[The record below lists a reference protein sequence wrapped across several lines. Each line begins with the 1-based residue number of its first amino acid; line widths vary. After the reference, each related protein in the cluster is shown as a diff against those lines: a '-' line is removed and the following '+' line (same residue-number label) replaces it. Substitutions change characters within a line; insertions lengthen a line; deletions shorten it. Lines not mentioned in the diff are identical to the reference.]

1 MARAIKYH
9 FYLKDNGSQTP
20 TPINFIL
27 NKGGLRIKKSIGE
40 RILPK
45 YWDEKQEKAIIS
57 TTQTKSETSLENPR
71 ASDPLNRSSLTLCA
85 KIWLTPCAKIILT
98 PSKDLQ
104 QRY

>member
-1 MARAIKYH
+1 MKNE
-9 FYLKDNGSQTP
+9 LEN
-20 TPINFIL
+20 
-27 NKGGLRIKKSIGE
+27 
-40 RILPK
+40 
-45 YWDEKQEKAIIS
+45 II
-57 TTQTKSETSLENPR
+57 QNRLENPR

>member
-1 MARAIKYH
+1 MRAK
-9 FYLKDNGSQTP
+9 
-20 TPINFIL
+20 IL
-27 NKGGLRIKKSIGE
+27 FL
-40 RILPK
+40 L
-45 YWDEKQEKAIIS
+45 ALL
-57 TTQTKSETSLENPR
+57 LENPR